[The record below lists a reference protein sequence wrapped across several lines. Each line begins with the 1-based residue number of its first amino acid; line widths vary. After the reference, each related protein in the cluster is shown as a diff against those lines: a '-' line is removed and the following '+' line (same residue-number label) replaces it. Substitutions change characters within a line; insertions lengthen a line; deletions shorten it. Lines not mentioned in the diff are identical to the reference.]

1 MKDGGESRSMDREKR
16 QAIEQDCRQ
25 VVLRSARYLD
35 VGNFSAYANLFA
47 TDAVWAR
54 YDHCLTGREDIR
66 AFLQARG
73 QKHLVRH
80 IIANLLVEASDLF
93 TASSVAYVMNYQSEG
108 ANGAENLP
116 APIDLPHMICEW
128 HDRLERTNEG
138 WCIAERRTLVIFRDP

>member
-1 MKDGGESRSMDREKR
+1 MDREKR

-35 VGNFSAYANLFA
+35 VGNFAAFANLFA

-54 YDHCLTGREDIR
+54 HDHHLKGREDIR

-73 QKHLVRH
+73 QKYLVRH
-80 IIANLLVEASDLF
+80 VVANLLVEASDLF
-93 TASSVAYVMNYQSEG
+93 TASSVAYVMTYQWEG
-108 ANGAENLP
+108 EGDAQKLP
-116 APIDLPHMICEW
+116 APIDLPHLIGEW

-138 WCIAERRTLVIFRDP
+138 WRIAERRTQVIFRDP